1 MRLTAALAA
10 RVVCVLVSPVL
21 AASCASR
28 GGTQSMDAMASPA
41 GPVATVE
48 WSAVDA
54 AMGRASV
61 AQSDDVHRF
70 NMPRSD
76 LTVTVDG
83 VTLRPSFALGSWL
96 AMKPVAGGV
105 VAMGDMVLTGD
116 ELSPVIAKLQAGG
129 VEQTAIHHHVV
140 RESPRIVYVHMHAH
154 GDPVAIAKA
163 VRAAVAL
170 TGTPAAAPAST
181 APAPAFPLD
190 TVALVKALGYGGR
203 VNGGVYQVTVART
216 ETVRDGGF
224 VIPSVMGLGT
234 AINFQPT
241 GGNQAAITGDFV
253 MTAAEV
259 NAVIKVL
266 RDGGIEVTSLHNHLL
281 NDEPRL
287 FFMHFWANDDAT
299 RLAQVLHAALAQT
312 ASVAPAK

>member
-1 MRLTAALAA
+1 MPRYRFALLVPLSLTLAACASSGAKTAASGA
-10 RVVCVLVSPVL
+10 
-21 AASCASR
+21 
-28 GGTQSMDAMASPA
+28 PA
-41 GPVATVE
+41 GSVN

-83 VTLRPSFALGSWL
+83 VTLKPSFALGSWL
-96 AMKPVAGGV
+96 AMKPVSGGV
-105 VAMGDMVLTGD
+105 MAMGDMVLTGD
-116 ELSPVIAKLQAGG
+116 ELSPVIAKLQEGG

-154 GDPVAIAKA
+154 GDPVSIAKA

-170 TGTPAAAPAST
+170 TGTPAAGPAAPAS
-181 APAPAFPLD
+181 AFALD
-190 TVALVKALGYGGR
+190 TVALAKSLGYSGR

-216 ETVRDGGF
+216 ETVYDGGML
-224 VIPSVMGLGT
+224 VPSVMGLGT

-241 GGNQAAITGDFV
+241 GDGKAAITGDFV
-253 MTAAEV
+253 MRAAEV
-259 NAVIKVL
+259 NDVIKTL
-266 RDGGIEVTSLHNHLL
+266 RAGGIEVTSLHNHLL

-287 FFMHFWANDDAT
+287 FFMHFWANDNAMK
-299 RLAQVLHAALAQT
+299 LAQTLRAALAKT
-312 ASVAPAK
+312 ASVAPTVK